1 MRGRFVPLGSFS
13 SDELSIVWEFMGGNG
28 FFGKDGD
35 FDAENW
41 NFNAYEAA
49 TKNRI

>member
-28 FFGKDGD
+28 FYWEEWRF
-35 FDAENW
+35 
-41 NFNAYEAA
+41 
-49 TKNRI
+49 